1 MTLPVIMRE
10 LGYDLMYSFRLIP
23 LLLADGSIV
32 DSSYWG
38 NLALVYIFAVIGAV
52 PCAMSMIRGQKE
64 KSRMFKIGTM

>member
-1 MTLPVIMRE
+1 MRE

-32 DSSYWG
+32 ASSYWG